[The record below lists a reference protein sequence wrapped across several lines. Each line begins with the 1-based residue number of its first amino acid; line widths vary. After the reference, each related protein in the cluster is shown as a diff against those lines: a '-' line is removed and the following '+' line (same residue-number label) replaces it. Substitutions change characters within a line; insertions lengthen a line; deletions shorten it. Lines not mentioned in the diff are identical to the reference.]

1 MGTGT
6 LRQPLTPWGDSQQ
19 YLTVLSLGMALVP
32 QEFTTGMCS
41 KWDEDGQNCC
51 PVSHSGKPLSDMKPL
66 SDTKLSCSNLPAL
79 TFQLQIS
86 CPNLPAPTFLPQP
99 FCPNLPAPTLL
110 RSCSAA
116 GGSENLVPI
125 EELQQGRGR
134 KQPLQLRARGL
145 DQNSIKAFSQNSTKA
160 FTSSQSPQK
169 QVPHFPFLDPCQTR
183 FSFQRAL

>member
-66 SDTKLSCSNLPAL
+66 SDTKLSCSNLPA
-79 TFQLQIS
+79 
-86 CPNLPAPTFLPQP
+86 
-99 FCPNLPAPTLL
+99 PTLL

-116 GGSENLVPI
+116 GVSENLVPI

-160 FTSSQSPQK
+160 FTSSQSPQSRY
-169 QVPHFPFLDPCQTR
+169 PTFPFLTPARHVFFFKELCKAPGGTD
-183 FSFQRAL
+183 ALPGH